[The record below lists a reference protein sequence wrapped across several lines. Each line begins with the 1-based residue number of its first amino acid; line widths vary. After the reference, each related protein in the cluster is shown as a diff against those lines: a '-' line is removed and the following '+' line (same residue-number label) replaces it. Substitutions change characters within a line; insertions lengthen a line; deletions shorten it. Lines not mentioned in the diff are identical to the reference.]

1 MSVAVAERETVS
13 LFSAPPRTLVDI
25 PRAKGISN
33 NRGVVLEACPLYPVT
48 FSPGRTSSSSRT
60 ITVPPVSALVQVPAG
75 VEDSVSAKVQSVDLN
90 RGE

>member
-48 FSPGRTSSSSRT
+48 FSPGRTSSSRT